1 MNKSVYEQV
10 VEFKRRHHGTI
21 SWRTKAHCKVI
32 EKHLNEGEEV
42 LYAFVGQ
49 KGLSSLEIFNTYAV
63 VVTNKRLLLA
73 QKRVIFGYLYV
84 SITPD
89 MFNDLTVSTGIVW
102 GRVIIDTIKEIITVS
117 NLSKGSVDEIETA
130 ITETMMKQKKEYVK
144 IDKETNM

>member
-32 EKHLNEGEEV
+32 EKHLNEPKIVRCSEV
-42 LYAFVGQ
+42 IVPLPWQ
-49 KGLSSLEIFNTYAV
+49 TSHISSLEIFNTYVIA
-63 VVTNKRLLLA
+63 VTNKRLILA
-73 QKRVIFGYLYV
+73 QKRVLFGYLFI

-130 ITETMMKQKKEYVK
+130 IT
-144 IDKETNM
+144 